1 MKDKRSHT
9 CKVNEDSYIKKSHV
23 WAYKKR
29 PMHLFIFLTNSK
41 YTILLSTC
49 IFHVELYFDLS
60 FKLGSTFS
68 MNWGFENNYYTL
80 WYARLQ
86 IKDKKILGMAP
97 LWIIH
102 LSNGISCLNFQQLDR
117 KRKKKK
123 KKEGTG
129 KNLMYDE
136 GIWKERKFVKFTS
149 INANS
154 FQLLSIN

>member
-68 MNWGFENNYYTL
+68 MNWGFENNN
-80 WYARLQ
+80 YALGYVRLQ
-86 IKDKKILGMAP
+86 LRDKKILGMAP

-102 LSNGISCLNFQQLDR
+102 LSNGISCLNFQQLDW

-123 KKEGTG
+123 LFRWIGVLKT
-129 KNLMYDE
+129 
-136 GIWKERKFVKFTS
+136 TTT
-149 INANS
+149 
-154 FQLLSIN
+154 LSDMRGCKLKIRRFLEWHRYE